1 MSNTINKEFSNIELI
16 ADYDELVDLKILNYF
31 KKRRSCKN

>member
-16 ADYDELVDLKILNYF
+16 ADYDELVDLKDF
-31 KKRRSCKN
+31 KLF